1 MFFLV
6 IEGKVSSAY
15 GRKESEFP
23 HLQTL
28 EEFVAFFEEH
38 DLSPYL
44 DQMEEVE
51 FEIDLKGETRSSQH
65 GTCAKIGQDR

>member
-1 MFFLV
+1 MD
-6 IEGKVSSAY
+6 EKHQ
-15 GRKESEFP
+15 EFP

-28 EEFVAFFEEH
+28 DEFVAFFEEH

-51 FEIDLKGETRSSQH
+51 FEIDLKGETRSSRH
-65 GTCAKIGQDR
+65 GTCAEIGQDCQISGEVHARFN